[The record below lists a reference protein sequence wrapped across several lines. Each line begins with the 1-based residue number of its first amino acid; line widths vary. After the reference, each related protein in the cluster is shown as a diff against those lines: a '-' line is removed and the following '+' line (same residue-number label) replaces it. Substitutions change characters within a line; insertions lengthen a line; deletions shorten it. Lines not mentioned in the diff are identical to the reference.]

1 MMMIYDDGDHHHD
14 SPPPFSSVL
23 NCSWC
28 CNQVAPRKKK
38 KSIIIIILTTIIII
52 TIVTFIF
59 IFIFWFNS
67 SFPPPEYSQLQRYP
81 PRSCLLLLTPWKYLT
96 SALIHLGVNMNTPHT
111 PISFTQTPTTVITC
125 SHSSPGGSGTRRTNT
140 SCLGRASWPSWPPS
154 SPPSPPDC
162 SPPSSGGQEEVCASC
177 PRSYRPI
184 VCYNAPPLSS
194 FTSSTSSA
202 DFGSW

>member
-1 MMMIYDDGDHHHD
+1 MVMMMIYDDDGDHHHD
-14 SPPPFSSVL
+14 SPPPSSSVL
-23 NCSWC
+23 DCSWC
-28 CNQVAPRKKK
+28 CSQVAPRNNHHRYIHI
-38 KSIIIIILTTIIII
+38 SYSYSYFDLTLHSHLQNIHNCNATHHALAFCSWRPENIL
-52 TIVTFIF
+52 
-59 IFIFWFNS
+59 S
-67 SFPPPEYSQLQRYP
+67 
-81 PRSCLLLLTPWKYLT
+81 

-111 PISFTQTPTTVITC
+111 PISFTQTPTTAITC

-202 DFGSW
+202 DFESW